1 MPNDQIVKLI
11 MTMFKEKDIA
21 WWSAEDFRKMLEGGG
36 LSQAAY
42 FKPLVEA
49 QEQVTRN
56 SAGLIFLG
64 IVLLLLAL
72 LRIVNER
79 YSWRA
84 KVMVTFSTI
93 LSLSGM
99 SFYYYQQHVGLQLS
113 ERNLVT
119 SVALQPT
126 NLKTM
131 VRSGNE
137 WKKVTKELKANF
149 SSQDVYP
156 GADLASKLTAK
167 DLANMVHDQVTTLK
181 WIELTFKYKD
191 DDLIFKHRKFDDEG
205 KKVIEE
211 KVNNTL
217 MPALSKL
224 TYIESGILWVSII
237 SLIAVSTFFREMT
250 YRQLF
255 LLITGQAF
263 ILGLLMTF
271 SVTNRELTI
280 PKAYQEVYDFTTEEL
295 LKVEKPLESE

>member
-11 MTMFKEKDIA
+11 MEMFKAKEIS
-21 WWSAEDFRKMLEGGG
+21 WWTAEDFRKMLEGGG
-36 LSQAAY
+36 LSQAAH

-56 SAGLIFLG
+56 SAGLILLG
-64 IVLLLLAL
+64 IVLSLLVL

-84 KVMVTFSTI
+84 KVMITFSTI

-113 ERNLVT
+113 EHNLVT

-224 TYIESGILWVSII
+224 TYIESGILWASII

-280 PKAYQEVYDFTTEEL
+280 PKSYQEVYDFTTEEL
-295 LKVEKPLESE
+295 LKVEKPLENE